1 MKNYY
6 YFSIAALVLAGCAN
20 DEIVDNGGKDNRE
33 VAMSF
38 SVSQK
43 NMTKA
48 GLEET
53 GHYNFGVWAYKNTDA
68 TNAVMSNYLVGYM
81 DSTNKKGYK
90 LDFSNQSTLSNS
102 QWAYEKLG
110 TEQYTLSTNDSGES
124 YYTASDVKYMSN
136 KKNQWLKYWDYSS
149 SNTEFFAYAPYVN
162 GSMTPTFSISNKV
175 MSFPDNSIEAGFDDC
190 SLYDYMYAYDNK
202 AKAQYN
208 TEVELSFKRMMAKI
222 NIKFWEDVDGYSVE
236 ILDLKGN
243 TSSSVTGVQATP
255 AEATTS
261 GTSTTYSRSDE
272 FFVKA
277 RASVD
282 FSSTPAR
289 LSVTGTTNLT
299 NNLEFNIPVFAASDP
314 KNIGTSRDNA
324 TPSPTTYYGIPLGTN
339 NKTGFTFHVSY
350 KLTAEDTGE
359 TITVNNATVHVP
371 ANSVQWLSN
380 THYTYFFKITKNST
394 GSTDGSVIQDYNNPT
409 PGTQALYPIIF
420 DNCTVEDWQI
430 KESDHEIK

>member
-53 GHYNFGVWAYKNTDA
+53 GHYNFGVWAYKNTDVN
-68 TNAVMSNYLVGYM
+68 NAVMSNYLVGYM

-162 GSMTPTFSISNKV
+162 GPMTPTFSISNRV
-175 MSFPDNSIEAGFDDC
+175 MSFSDNSIEAGYDDC

-208 TEVELSFKRMMAKI
+208 NEVELRFKRMMAKI
-222 NIKFWEDVDGYSVE
+222 NIKFWED
-236 ILDLKGN
+236 
-243 TSSSVTGVQATP
+243 
-255 AEATTS
+255 
-261 GTSTTYSRSDE
+261 
-272 FFVKA
+272 
-277 RASVD
+277 
-282 FSSTPAR
+282 
-289 LSVTGTTNLT
+289 
-299 NNLEFNIPVFAASDP
+299 
-314 KNIGTSRDNA
+314 
-324 TPSPTTYYGIPLGTN
+324 
-339 NKTGFTFHVSY
+339 
-350 KLTAEDTGE
+350 
-359 TITVNNATVHVP
+359 
-371 ANSVQWLSN
+371 
-380 THYTYFFKITKNST
+380 
-394 GSTDGSVIQDYNNPT
+394 
-409 PGTQALYPIIF
+409 
-420 DNCTVEDWQI
+420 
-430 KESDHEIK
+430 